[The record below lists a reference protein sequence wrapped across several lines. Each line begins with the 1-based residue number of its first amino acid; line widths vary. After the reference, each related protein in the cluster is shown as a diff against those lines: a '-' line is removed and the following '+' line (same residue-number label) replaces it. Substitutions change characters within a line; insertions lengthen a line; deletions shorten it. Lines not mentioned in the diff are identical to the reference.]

1 MGIKGLTKLLSDHAP
16 GCMREQKFE
25 GYLDRKVAIDAS
37 MHIYQFMMVIGR
49 SGDQTLTNEAGEVT
63 SHLQGMFMRT
73 CRMLEAGI
81 KPVYVFDG
89 KPPTMKGGE
98 LAKRKDKREAAE
110 AELEK
115 AKEAGDQEMIE
126 KMSKRTVRVSKE
138 QSMEVMKLARLM
150 GLPVFEAPCEAEAS
164 CAALCKAGLVYA
176 AASEDM
182 DTLCFSCPKLAR
194 NLMAP
199 ASQGKPILEFDFDK
213 CLQELDLTWDQFIDV
228 CIMCGCDYC
237 DSIKGIGPVKAL
249 QLIKKHGSIE
259 EMLKDLDKE
268 KYPSRGLALRR
279 GARAVQEPRSGAD
292 RGTGSEVDRARR
304 RGRGGFPGRRE
315 VFQRGS
321 RAQHAQET
329 QGGEGQVEP
338 EPPRDLLWRRR
349 HQVLHGGQ
357 AQRTGEG
364 QGWEERL
371 GGWEEVQGR
380 DQAQVKPLF
389 CAAVVSRFAVSTDAA
404 EPYIAKNKCLH
415 APPTRLS
422 RSFNTRWVPR
432 DSRSRT
438 AARSA
443 RPWCRTP
450 PMSPP
455 TPPCPRGGK

>member
-110 AELEK
+110 AELAK

-268 KYPSRGLALRR
+268 KYPVPEDWPFAEARELFKNPEVVQTEGLDLKWTAPDEEGVVAFLVGEKSFNEDRVRNTLKKLKAARGKSSQNRLETFF
-279 GARAVQEPRSGAD
+279 GAAVIKSSTVGKRK
-292 RGTGSEVDRARR
+292 
-304 RGRGGFPGRRE
+304 
-315 VFQRGS
+315 
-321 RAQHAQET
+321 
-329 QGGEGQVEP
+329 EP
-338 EPPRDLLWRRR
+338 EK
-349 HQVLHGGQ
+349 G
-357 AQRTGEG
+357 
-364 QGWEERL
+364 
-371 GGWEEVQGR
+371 
-380 DQAQVKPLF
+380 K
-389 CAAVVSRFAVSTDAA
+389 
-404 EPYIAKNKCLH
+404 
-415 APPTRLS
+415 
-422 RSFNTRWVPR
+422 
-432 DSRSRT
+432 
-438 AARSA
+438 
-443 RPWCRTP
+443 
-450 PMSPP
+450 
-455 TPPCPRGGK
+455 GGKNGSVGGKKSKGVTKRK

>member
-126 KMSKRTVRVSKE
+126 EMSKRTVRVSKE

-268 KYPSRGLALRR
+268 KYPVPEDWPFAEARELFKNPEVVQTEGLDLKWTAPDEEGVVAFLVGEKSFNEDRVRNTLKKLKAARGKSSQNRLETFF
-279 GARAVQEPRSGAD
+279 GAAVIKSSTVGKRK
-292 RGTGSEVDRARR
+292 
-304 RGRGGFPGRRE
+304 
-315 VFQRGS
+315 
-321 RAQHAQET
+321 
-329 QGGEGQVEP
+329 EP
-338 EPPRDLLWRRR
+338 EK
-349 HQVLHGGQ
+349 G
-357 AQRTGEG
+357 
-364 QGWEERL
+364 
-371 GGWEEVQGR
+371 
-380 DQAQVKPLF
+380 K
-389 CAAVVSRFAVSTDAA
+389 
-404 EPYIAKNKCLH
+404 
-415 APPTRLS
+415 
-422 RSFNTRWVPR
+422 
-432 DSRSRT
+432 
-438 AARSA
+438 
-443 RPWCRTP
+443 
-450 PMSPP
+450 
-455 TPPCPRGGK
+455 GGKNGSVGGKKSKGVTKRK

>member
-98 LAKRKDKREAAE
+98 LARRKDKREAAE
-110 AELEK
+110 AELAK

-268 KYPSRGLALRR
+268 KYPVPEDWPFAEARELFKNPDVVKTEGLDLKWTAPDEEGVVAFLVGEKSFNEDRVRNTLKKLKAARGKSSQNRLETFF
-279 GARAVQEPRSGAD
+279 GAAVIKSSTVGKRK
-292 RGTGSEVDRARR
+292 
-304 RGRGGFPGRRE
+304 
-315 VFQRGS
+315 
-321 RAQHAQET
+321 
-329 QGGEGQVEP
+329 EP
-338 EPPRDLLWRRR
+338 EK
-349 HQVLHGGQ
+349 G
-357 AQRTGEG
+357 
-364 QGWEERL
+364 
-371 GGWEEVQGR
+371 
-380 DQAQVKPLF
+380 K
-389 CAAVVSRFAVSTDAA
+389 
-404 EPYIAKNKCLH
+404 
-415 APPTRLS
+415 
-422 RSFNTRWVPR
+422 
-432 DSRSRT
+432 
-438 AARSA
+438 
-443 RPWCRTP
+443 
-450 PMSPP
+450 
-455 TPPCPRGGK
+455 GGKNGSVGGKKSKGVTKRK

>member
-259 EMLKDLDKE
+259 EMLKDLEQGEVPGPEDWPFAEARELFKNPEVVQTEGLDLKWTAPDEEGVVAFLVGE
-268 KYPSRGLALRR
+268 KSFNEDRVRNTLKKLKAARGKSSQNRLETFF
-279 GARAVQEPRSGAD
+279 GAAVIKSSTVGKRK
-292 RGTGSEVDRARR
+292 
-304 RGRGGFPGRRE
+304 
-315 VFQRGS
+315 
-321 RAQHAQET
+321 
-329 QGGEGQVEP
+329 EP
-338 EPPRDLLWRRR
+338 EK
-349 HQVLHGGQ
+349 G
-357 AQRTGEG
+357 
-364 QGWEERL
+364 
-371 GGWEEVQGR
+371 
-380 DQAQVKPLF
+380 K
-389 CAAVVSRFAVSTDAA
+389 
-404 EPYIAKNKCLH
+404 
-415 APPTRLS
+415 
-422 RSFNTRWVPR
+422 
-432 DSRSRT
+432 
-438 AARSA
+438 
-443 RPWCRTP
+443 
-450 PMSPP
+450 
-455 TPPCPRGGK
+455 GGKNGSVGGKKSKGVTKRK

>member
-110 AELEK
+110 AELAK
-115 AKEAGDQEMIE
+115 AKEAGDQELIE

-268 KYPSRGLALRR
+268 KYPVPEDWPFAEARELFKNPDVVKTEGLDLKWTAPDEEGVVAFLVGEKSFNEDRVRNTLKKLKAARGKSSQNRLETFF
-279 GARAVQEPRSGAD
+279 GAAVIKSSTVGKRK
-292 RGTGSEVDRARR
+292 
-304 RGRGGFPGRRE
+304 
-315 VFQRGS
+315 
-321 RAQHAQET
+321 
-329 QGGEGQVEP
+329 EP
-338 EPPRDLLWRRR
+338 EK
-349 HQVLHGGQ
+349 G
-357 AQRTGEG
+357 
-364 QGWEERL
+364 
-371 GGWEEVQGR
+371 
-380 DQAQVKPLF
+380 K
-389 CAAVVSRFAVSTDAA
+389 
-404 EPYIAKNKCLH
+404 
-415 APPTRLS
+415 
-422 RSFNTRWVPR
+422 
-432 DSRSRT
+432 
-438 AARSA
+438 
-443 RPWCRTP
+443 
-450 PMSPP
+450 
-455 TPPCPRGGK
+455 GGKNGSVGGKKSKGVTKRK

>member
-37 MHIYQFMMVIGR
+37 MHIYQFMMVVGR
-49 SGDQTLTNEAGEVT
+49 QGDQQLTNDAGEVT

-98 LAKRKDKREAAE
+98 LAKRKDKREQAE
-110 AELEK
+110 ADLAK
-115 AKEAGDQEMIE
+115 AKEAGDAEMIE
-126 KMSKRTVRVSKE
+126 KMSKRTVRVSRE
-138 QSMEVMKLARLM
+138 QSQEVMRLARLL

-213 CLQELDLTWDQFIDV
+213 CLKELDLTWDQFIDV

-249 QLIKKHGSIE
+249 SLIKQHGTIE
-259 EMLKDLDKE
+259 ELLKHLDQTKYIVPDDWVSIVVEARKLFKNPDVVDTNGLELKFTAPDEEAVVAVLVGE
-268 KYPSRGLALRR
+268 KQFSEDRVRNTLKKLKAAKGKSSQNRLEPFF
-279 GARAVQEPRSGAD
+279 GAATVKSSTVGKRK
-292 RGTGSEVDRARR
+292 
-304 RGRGGFPGRRE
+304 
-315 VFQRGS
+315 
-321 RAQHAQET
+321 
-329 QGGEGQVEP
+329 EP
-338 EPPRDLLWRRR
+338 EK
-349 HQVLHGGQ
+349 G
-357 AQRTGEG
+357 
-364 QGWEERL
+364 
-371 GGWEEVQGR
+371 
-380 DQAQVKPLF
+380 K
-389 CAAVVSRFAVSTDAA
+389 
-404 EPYIAKNKCLH
+404 
-415 APPTRLS
+415 
-422 RSFNTRWVPR
+422 
-432 DSRSRT
+432 
-438 AARSA
+438 
-443 RPWCRTP
+443 
-450 PMSPP
+450 
-455 TPPCPRGGK
+455 GGKNGKVGGKKSKGVTKRN

>member
-110 AELEK
+110 AELAK

-268 KYPSRGLALRR
+268 KYPVPEDWPFAEARELFKNPDVVKTEGLDLKWTAPDEEGVVAFLVGEKSFNEDRVRNTLKKLKAARGKSSQNRLETFF
-279 GARAVQEPRSGAD
+279 GAAVIKSSTVGKRK
-292 RGTGSEVDRARR
+292 
-304 RGRGGFPGRRE
+304 
-315 VFQRGS
+315 
-321 RAQHAQET
+321 
-329 QGGEGQVEP
+329 EP
-338 EPPRDLLWRRR
+338 EK
-349 HQVLHGGQ
+349 G
-357 AQRTGEG
+357 
-364 QGWEERL
+364 
-371 GGWEEVQGR
+371 
-380 DQAQVKPLF
+380 K
-389 CAAVVSRFAVSTDAA
+389 
-404 EPYIAKNKCLH
+404 
-415 APPTRLS
+415 
-422 RSFNTRWVPR
+422 
-432 DSRSRT
+432 
-438 AARSA
+438 
-443 RPWCRTP
+443 
-450 PMSPP
+450 
-455 TPPCPRGGK
+455 GGKNGSVGGKKSKGVTKRK

>member
-1 MGIKGLTKLLSDHAP
+1 MEIKGLTKLLSDHAP

-268 KYPSRGLALRR
+268 KYPVPEDWPFAEARELFKNPEVVQTEGLDLKWTAPDEEGVVAFLVGEKSFNEDRVRNTLKKLKAARGKSSQNILETFF
-279 GARAVQEPRSGAD
+279 GAAVIKSSTVGKRK
-292 RGTGSEVDRARR
+292 
-304 RGRGGFPGRRE
+304 
-315 VFQRGS
+315 
-321 RAQHAQET
+321 
-329 QGGEGQVEP
+329 EP
-338 EPPRDLLWRRR
+338 EK
-349 HQVLHGGQ
+349 G
-357 AQRTGEG
+357 
-364 QGWEERL
+364 
-371 GGWEEVQGR
+371 
-380 DQAQVKPLF
+380 K
-389 CAAVVSRFAVSTDAA
+389 
-404 EPYIAKNKCLH
+404 
-415 APPTRLS
+415 
-422 RSFNTRWVPR
+422 
-432 DSRSRT
+432 
-438 AARSA
+438 
-443 RPWCRTP
+443 
-450 PMSPP
+450 
-455 TPPCPRGGK
+455 GGKNGSVGGKSPRA

>member
-268 KYPSRGLALRR
+268 KYPVPEDWPFAEARELFKNPEVVQTEGLDLKWTAPDEEGVVAFLVGEKSFNEDRVRNTLKKLKAARGKSSQNRLETFF
-279 GARAVQEPRSGAD
+279 GAAVIKSSTVGKRK
-292 RGTGSEVDRARR
+292 
-304 RGRGGFPGRRE
+304 
-315 VFQRGS
+315 
-321 RAQHAQET
+321 
-329 QGGEGQVEP
+329 EP
-338 EPPRDLLWRRR
+338 EK
-349 HQVLHGGQ
+349 G
-357 AQRTGEG
+357 
-364 QGWEERL
+364 
-371 GGWEEVQGR
+371 
-380 DQAQVKPLF
+380 K
-389 CAAVVSRFAVSTDAA
+389 
-404 EPYIAKNKCLH
+404 
-415 APPTRLS
+415 
-422 RSFNTRWVPR
+422 
-432 DSRSRT
+432 
-438 AARSA
+438 
-443 RPWCRTP
+443 
-450 PMSPP
+450 
-455 TPPCPRGGK
+455 GGKNG

>member
-1 MGIKGLTKLLSDHAP
+1 MGIKGLTKLLSDHAS

-37 MHIYQFMMVIGR
+37 MHIYQFMMVVGR
-49 SGDQTLTNEAGEVT
+49 QGSETLTNDAGEVT

-110 AELEK
+110 AELQK
-115 AKEAGDQEMIE
+115 AKDAGDAEMIE

-138 QSMEVMKLARLM
+138 QSQEVMKLAQLM
-150 GLPVFEAPCEAEAS
+150 GLPVFEAPCEAEAT

-199 ASQGKPILEFDFDK
+199 ASQGKPILEFDFAK
-213 CLQELDLTWDQFIDV
+213 CLELLGMTWDQFIDV

-259 EMLKDLDKE
+259 EMLKELDAE
-268 KYPSRGLALRR
+268 KYQVPEDWPFKEARELFKNPEVVNTDGLELKWTSPDEEGVVAFLV
-279 GARAVQEPRSGAD
+279 GEKQFSED
-292 RGTGSEVDRARR
+292 RVR
-304 RGRGGFPGRRE
+304 
-315 VFQRGS
+315 
-321 RAQHAQET
+321 
-329 QGGEGQVEP
+329 
-338 EPPRDLLWRRR
+338 
-349 HQVLHGGQ
+349 
-357 AQRTGEG
+357 
-364 QGWEERL
+364 
-371 GGWEEVQGR
+371 
-380 DQAQVKPLF
+380 
-389 CAAVVSRFAVSTDAA
+389 
-404 EPYIAKNKCLH
+404 
-415 APPTRLS
+415 
-422 RSFNTRWVPR
+422 NTLKKLK
-432 DSRSRT
+432 
-438 AARSA
+438 AARGKASQNRLETFFGA
-443 RPWCRTP
+443 ATVKSSTTGKRKEAEKGK
-450 PMSPP
+450 
-455 TPPCPRGGK
+455 GGKNGSMGGKKSKGVTKRK